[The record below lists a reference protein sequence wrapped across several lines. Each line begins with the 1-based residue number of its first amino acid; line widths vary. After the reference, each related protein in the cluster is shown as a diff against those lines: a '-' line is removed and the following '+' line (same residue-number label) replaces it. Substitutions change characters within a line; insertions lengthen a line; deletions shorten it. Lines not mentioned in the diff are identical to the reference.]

1 MLGILDCIST
11 VDLDALSYRISISP
25 KLMTPSPVGR
35 GVTMTDD
42 DDLLQNFST
51 KSKEIQTRAPLRL
64 LALSAFTT
72 EAAPPART
80 TR

>member
-11 VDLDALSYRISISP
+11 VDLDALYYRISISP

-51 KSKEIQTRAPLRL
+51 KSKEVQTRALRL